1 MRLLFMA
8 GAVLGRRSGSFFLAS
23 HALHVECQGCAKQC
37 RSANRAA
44 GTVHCEGVISRASLH
59 TSRDIL
65 RTLLSTLR
73 LEDFLLKVNACNGR
87 IDQPTKLRRKKIAK
101 KLAAWPA
108 QSLVTATWRG
118 SIPGKKMLWFVEQH
132 LQHYA
137 TKNMSMIR
145 WLYIYIYIICI
156 HDTSWYSMRNFSECQ
171 SQKPFNII
179 VAWCA
184 CQNGGF
190 GRFNIQ
196 CYAILQSNQGLS
208 K

>member
-145 WLYIYIYIICI
+145 WLYIYIYYMY
-156 HDTSWYSMRNFSECQ
+156 TWYIMILHAKFLRMSE
-171 SQKPFNII
+171 SE
-179 VAWCA
+179 
-184 CQNGGF
+184 
-190 GRFNIQ
+190 
-196 CYAILQSNQGLS
+196 AI
-208 K
+208 